1 MASRHQ
7 HAREYAAQQMFS
19 TYRSGRNV
27 GDAFGDAAAAGGAA
41 AGGADVA
48 AGAISAGVG
57 LLTGLIGLGVQS
69 GQAKKQREHE
79 QELAE
84 LNATTAAL
92 AAKSAE
98 AGIFAQAQAAA
109 AANKRAIT
117 YASAG
122 FASVVVIGS
131 LVYLGMVKRKKK

>member
-27 GDAFGDAAAAGGAA
+27 GDAFGDAGAA
-41 AGGADVA
+41 AGGGADAV
-48 AGAISAGVG
+48 AGAVSASVG
-57 LLTGLIGLGVQS
+57 LMTGLIGMVAQS
-69 GQAKKQREHE
+69 SNAKKQREHE

-92 AAKSAE
+92 SAKSAE